1 MHFIW
6 ALACILVIQKN
17 GFSAAAE
24 PLRSSQGRM
33 PRPGW
38 CKEHESL
45 HHRLDKVEETV
56 DKTVEHMES
65 EVKSLFHLMDKI
77 TVNLPPGSVSP
88 SVDIFGDDPI

>member
-17 GFSAAAE
+17 GFSAAE